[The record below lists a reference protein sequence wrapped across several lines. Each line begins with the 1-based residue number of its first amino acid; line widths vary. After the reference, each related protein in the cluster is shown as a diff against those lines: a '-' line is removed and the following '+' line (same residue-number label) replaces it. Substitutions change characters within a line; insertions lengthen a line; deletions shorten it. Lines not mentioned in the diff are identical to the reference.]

1 MSAFDLISDT
11 HIDIWITPDSDA
23 KSHQKKIDKFIDH
36 LIPDEPSEV
45 LVIAGD
51 LGHYNKQN
59 ALMLKSLKRVY
70 SHILFVFGNHDLY
83 LVSGKV
89 REKYANNSM
98 NRRTEMK
105 SLAEEIEGVFC
116 LDGTSITIDGV
127 TFGGTGMW
135 YDFSYGLRELHMQ
148 MDHLRRIWKG
158 KMNDSRL
165 IHTLPS
171 FEEEVAKLESI
182 FGASDVI
189 VTHVGPD
196 WSRVAGGC
204 RYDPV
209 TSFYYF
215 DGSDLL
221 SRANGKTWCFGH
233 THDHYSYVKN
243 GCYLVNN
250 ALGYPIDNPRMR
262 IQTIQC

>member
-1 MSAFDLISDT
+1 MASFDLISDT
-11 HIDIWITPDSDA
+11 HLDLWIKPDSNP
-23 KSHQKKIDKFIDH
+23 KSHQSKIDKFIDG
-36 LIPDEPSEV
+36 LIPAEPSEV

-59 ALMLKSLKRVY
+59 VLMLMSLKRVY

-89 REKYANNSM
+89 REKYAYNSL
-98 NRRTEMK
+98 NRRAEMK
-105 SLAEEIEGVFC
+105 TLAGEVDGVIC
-116 LDGTSITIDGV
+116 LDGTSITLDGV

-135 YDFSYGLRELHMQ
+135 YDFSYGLHELHMHI
-148 MDHLRRIWKG
+148 DHIRRVWKSS
-158 KMNDSRL
+158 MNDSRL

-171 FEEEVAKLESI
+171 FEEELTKLESI
-182 FGASDVI
+182 FEASDVI

-196 WSRVAGGC
+196 WSKLTGKN
-204 RYDPV
+204 RYDPL

-215 DGSDLL
+215 DGSSLL
-221 SRANGKTWCFGH
+221 SRAQGKTWCFGH
-233 THDHYSYVKN
+233 THDHYSYEKN

-250 ALGYPIDNPRMR
+250 ALGYPGEKRQMQ
-262 IQTIQC
+262 IQTIEF